1 MQQVKID
8 RIWRP
13 LLEIRKKSVL
23 VDWRPAKAT
32 KTMIIAVPK
41 YWVEGFKTE

>member
-8 RIWRP
+8 RIWRN
-13 LLEIRKKSVL
+13 LIQIRKKSVL
-23 VDWRPAKAT
+23 VDWKPAKSA

-41 YWVEGFKTE
+41 LWVEGYREW